1 MTATKNKS
9 TLDKFNIGDL
19 CQAGFKESPI
29 HGIVVELNKHDYPES
44 GPRNVGVKIKWLKST
59 GQTREMWYALDQ
71 NMYWLDK
78 IKIIAKAR

>member
-1 MTATKNKS
+1 MKS
-9 TLDKFNIGDL
+9 TLDKFDLGDLCHL

-44 GPRNVGVKIKWLKST
+44 GPRNVGVKIKWLKSA
-59 GQTREMWYALDQ
+59 GDTREMWYALDQ